1 MNIPFFVIEASID
14 SCLEAEYKNHP
25 NRKQKIKELIMLIDT
40 FFGKPSENDEICID
54 PYNEKK
60 YELQKPSIHD
70 IHKDLRRQTY
80 NTLQEQSLDLDNALN
95 YYHTTLALWHFE
107 IELNVPPELR
117 SIKTPT
123 QEENKDTTFEEKIYD
138 TAIRNY
144 WKD

>member
-14 SCLEAEYKNHP
+14 SCLEAEYKNLP
-25 NRKQKIKELIMLIDT
+25 NRKQKIKELIILIDT
-40 FFGKPSENDEICID
+40 FFGKPSENDEIYID
-54 PYNEKK
+54 PYNRKK

-70 IHKDLRRQTY
+70 IHKDLRRQAY

-95 YYHTTLALWHFE
+95 YYHATLALWHFE
-107 IELNVPPELR
+107 IELNVPPELQ

-123 QEENKDTTFEEKIYD
+123 QEENKDTAFEEKIYD
-138 TAIRNY
+138 TTIRNY